1 MIDVMLSEFRRLRY
15 ARDMWLMAGSAFVL
29 TALSALTDMTSF
41 IITRE
46 GENVVGFVGG
56 QLLWSLGM
64 VDTWSEAA
72 ASTVGMYSALW
83 LPIVMV
89 ASVMFL
95 AGNRGEQN
103 TLVSLARGSSQ
114 LRLDAAGIIVR
125 IVAYLVVYA
134 LFCMA
139 TFVFALVRYHEA
151 LGAVNVLPLI
161 GVFVPTAALL
171 IAAMAQSC
179 VLACVT
185 RSSVASLGV
194 MLYLYF
200 DVIATYV
207 LQVGYGRAAVLF
219 EEGGLELL
227 TSVVPYAMHASVQV
241 YDVVTL
247 GDIARFAIS
256 AIAVSFAIVFVV
268 RSVGRKLS

>member
-1 MIDVMLSEFRRLRY
+1 MIGVMLGEFRRLRY
-15 ARDMWLMAGSAFVL
+15 ARDMWLMVGCTLVL
-29 TALSALTDMTSF
+29 TPLSALTDMLSF
-41 IITRE
+41 IITLE
-46 GENVVGFVGG
+46 GENVVGFVDGR
-56 QLLWSLGM
+56 QLWSLGM

-72 ASTVGMYSALW
+72 AATVGMYSVVW

-95 AGNRGEQN
+95 TSNRGEQN
-103 TLVSLARGSSQ
+103 TLVSIARGASQ
-114 LRLDAAGIIVR
+114 LRLDVASIIVR
-125 IVAYLVVYA
+125 MVAYLVVYA

-139 TFVFALVRYHEA
+139 TFAFALVRYHEA

-171 IAAMAQSC
+171 IAVMAQSC

-185 RSSVASLGV
+185 RSSAASLGV

-200 DVIATYV
+200 DVIAMYV
-207 LQVGYGRAAVLF
+207 LRVGNGNATALF
-219 EEGGLELL
+219 EEVELL

-256 AIAVSFAIVFVV
+256 VIAVSFAVVLVV